1 MFPIPKPHL
10 TKFKQSI
17 SYSGPIIW
25 NTIPYEINTTA
36 TLSSFSD
43 KLVKWM
49 TRAQFLVE
57 IFQFAI
63 ILLQYVSITKLAIC
77 YANYANIGSE
87 FYFIVFSKYMYFIFF
102 SVD

>member
-1 MFPIPKPHL
+1 MKLILLQHL
-10 TKFKQSI
+10 F
-17 SYSGPIIW
+17 
-25 NTIPYEINTTA
+25 
-36 TLSSFSD
+36 LFSD
-43 KLVKWM
+43 KMVKWM

-87 FYFIVFSKYMYFIFF
+87 FYFIVSFQVLAFYILLK
-102 SVD
+102 